1 MTNRSKVRTCLYLFI
16 ILVTLVVL
24 SACAKPP
31 EQPIKEAPPTA
42 VEPALPQEPA
52 QASQPEPQKAAPAPP
67 PTIAEARAAVERVY
81 KDAVSVAANV
91 SPNFTVG
98 DFNGDGSQDIAVVVS
113 PAKEKLADINH
124 ELASWMVRDPLA
136 ETLPQL
142 MIRQSSNEPKPRP
155 VITERD
161 ETLLAVIHGY
171 EATGW
176 RNPEAQQTYLLKS
189 AVGKNIR
196 TETKKN
202 LLKTDKDKRPPLL
215 GDVIKESIAGQPGF
229 IFYTGATYAWY
240 DPRYYKAEPPRRMV
254 H

>member
-1 MTNRSKVRTCLYLFI
+1 MTNRSKVRTCLYLFF
-16 ILVTLVVL
+16 ILVTIVAS

-31 EQPIKEAPPTA
+31 AQPIKEAPPSA
-42 VEPALPQEPA
+42 LEPAVPQEPA
-52 QASQPEPQKAAPAPP
+52 PPAQQGPQKAPP
-67 PTIAEARAAVERVY
+67 PPPATIAEARAAVERVY
-81 KDAVSVAANV
+81 KDSVSVASNV
-91 SPNFTVG
+91 TPSFTVG
-98 DFNGDGSQDIAVVVS
+98 DFNGDGSQDIAVVVK
-113 PAKEKLADINH
+113 PVKEKLADINQ

-142 MIRQSSNEPKPRP
+142 MIRQGHNEPKPRP

-189 AVGKNIR
+189 AVGENIR
-196 TETKKN
+196 TEPKKN
-202 LLKTDKDKRPPLL
+202 LLKVDKDKRPPLL

-240 DPRYYKAEPPRRMV
+240 DPRYYKPEPPRRMV

>member
-1 MTNRSKVRTCLYLFI
+1 MVA
-16 ILVTLVVL
+16 L
-24 SACAKPP
+24 SGCAKPP

-42 VEPALPQEPA
+42 VEPALPQEPTQPA
-52 QASQPEPQKAAPAPP
+52 QSEPQKAAPVPP
-67 PTIAEARAAVERVY
+67 ATVADARAAVERVY
-81 KDAVSVAANV
+81 KDAVSVVAGGG
-91 SPNFTVG
+91 PNFTVG

-113 PAKEKLADINH
+113 PAREKLADINH
-124 ELASWMVRDPLA
+124 ELASWMVRDPLT

-142 MIRQSSNEPKPRP
+142 MIRQNPHEPKTKP

-171 EATGW
+171 GATGW
-176 RNPEAQQTYLLKS
+176 RSPEAQQTYLLKS
-189 AVGKNIR
+189 AVGKNMR

-215 GDVIKESIAGQPGF
+215 GDVISEVIAGQTGF

-240 DPRYYKAEPPRRMV
+240 DPRYYRGEVAKRMV